1 MGREKSKKTR
11 GERHG
16 DTKATGVGKQGQ
28 KSGSPEPGGSEDT
41 PYGAGVQPLSGGGG
55 GKDHFPSALEGMGS
69 LEEEVQASE
78 ERVLPAADGFVL
90 GREPRLALGGREAAG
105 DGTAW

>member
-1 MGREKSKKTR
+1 
-11 GERHG
+11 
-16 DTKATGVGKQGQ
+16 
-28 KSGSPEPGGSEDT
+28 
-41 PYGAGVQPLSGGGG
+41 
-55 GKDHFPSALEGMGS
+55 MGS

>member
-1 MGREKSKKTR
+1 M
-11 GERHG
+11 
-16 DTKATGVGKQGQ
+16 
-28 KSGSPEPGGSEDT
+28 
-41 PYGAGVQPLSGGGG
+41 GGGD

-105 DGTAW
+105 DRNRVVMRSEGQSCPEARCLQPNRKTAERGKMQLAESRPQHPQQGVER